1 MGQKSRFW
9 AVLSRSRS
17 FVTPRDSLR
26 RWGQGLLGS
35 LDVATEEMGV
45 RLKTDIDALHG
56 LRPEVET
63 PRSWARAAP

>member
-1 MGQKSRFW
+1 M
-9 AVLSRSRS
+9 
-17 FVTPRDSLR
+17 
-26 RWGQGLLGS
+26 GS
-35 LDVATEEMGV
+35 LDVATEEMDV